1 MKYFYINFYNAFNRV
16 FVYKIGLVAELKS
29 HIPDVDNIFQIHRR
43 IGEGTFSTVFLTSL
57 RCQQHVPAKKRR
69 FFALKYLVPTSHP
82 KRVAQELRCLKE
94 IG

>member
-1 MKYFYINFYNAFNRV
+1 MCV
-16 FVYKIGLVAELKS
+16 CVGLVADLKS
-29 HIPDVDNIFQIHRR
+29 QIPDIDKHFKIHHR

-57 RCQQHVPAKKRR
+57 RCHENVPPKRRR